1 MFRKIY
7 LGIAAVLGRE
17 NTISFMNGLSV
28 TL

>member
-17 NTISFMNGLSV
+17 NTTNYMNGLSA

>member
-1 MFRKIY
+1 MFRNIY

-17 NTISFMNGLSV
+17 NTINFMNGLSV